1 METASVSGTGHE
13 SMTQAIAGNRT
24 LGQQEFLKLLVTQL
38 THQDPLSPQDDKEFL
53 AQLAQ
58 FTALETTT
66 QMNAAISRLQ
76 GTALLGKTVDVQIME
91 DGSPKIL
98 TGKVEAV
105 QYMRDG
111 VHLFVQG
118 RDFTISQVLQ
128 VREG

>member
-1 METASVSGTGHE
+1 METPSVSGTGNE
-13 SMTQAIAGNRT
+13 SLAQAIAGNRQ

-58 FTALETTT
+58 FTSLETTT
-66 QMNAAISRLQ
+66 QMSAAISQLQ
-76 GTALLGKTVDVQIME
+76 GTALLGKTVDVQTME

-105 QYMRDG
+105 QYLRNG

-118 RDFTISQVLQ
+118 HDITMGQVLQ

>member
-1 METASVSGTGHE
+1 METASVSGTGYE

-118 RDFTISQVLQ
+118 RHCMISQVLQ